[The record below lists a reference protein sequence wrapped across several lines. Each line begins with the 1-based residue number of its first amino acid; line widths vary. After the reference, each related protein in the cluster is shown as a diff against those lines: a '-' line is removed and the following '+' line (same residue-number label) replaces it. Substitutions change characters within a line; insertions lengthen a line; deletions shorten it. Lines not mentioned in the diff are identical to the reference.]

1 MKDKDIKDFVSKVKE
16 QTAFILENVSK
27 LKDFGKDALDLSGDN
42 SKELKE
48 AREVALKKMEELK
61 VKHSE
66 LIDKINSFK

>member
-1 MKDKDIKDFVSKVKE
+1 MKDKDINEMVSKIKE

-27 LKDFGKDALDLSGDN
+27 FKNFSTDTLKLAKGD

-48 AREVALKKMEELK
+48 AKELALKKMEELK
-61 VKHSE
+61 IKHSE